1 VKQEADLKL
10 QQPSI
15 VVVISGSGTNLQA
28 IIDACVSG
36 DLDVDISAVISNV
49 PGVYGLERA
58 QKAGIEALTLDHKK
72 FQSRDDYDIALA
84 KEVHTRHPD
93 LVVLAGFMRI
103 LTPKFVNHFHGKI
116 LNIHPSLLPKYQGL
130 HTHQR
135 AIEAGDRAH
144 GATVHF
150 VSAELDGGPPIIQG
164 TVPILE
170 SDDESSLAQR
180 VQLEIEHHIY
190 PLAIKWCLE
199 QKVVLTDQ
207 GAELDGELLPP
218 TGFQYST

>member
-116 LNIHPSLLPKYQGL
+116 LNIHPSLLPKYQGYTPASYRGRGPRTRSNGTL
-130 HTHQR
+130 CFSR
-135 AIEAGDRAH
+135 VGWW
-144 GATVHF
+144 
-150 VSAELDGGPPIIQG
+150 SAN
-164 TVPILE
+164 
-170 SDDESSLAQR
+170 
-180 VQLEIEHHIY
+180 
-190 PLAIKWCLE
+190 
-199 QKVVLTDQ
+199 
-207 GAELDGELLPP
+207 
-218 TGFQYST
+218 YSRNCAYS